1 MNFQLMASNKR
12 QLHVLLG
19 IICRVGEDPGVE
31 STCDAVAAEDDDSV
45 LVRLQELVVQ
55 QDIPLLVE
63 EFSVT
68 MCRTLAGHA
77 STACKILE

>member
-1 MNFQLMASNKR
+1 
-12 QLHVLLG
+12 
-19 IICRVGEDPGVE
+19 
-31 STCDAVAAEDDDSV
+31 
-45 LVRLQELVVQ
+45 
-55 QDIPLLVE
+55 LLVE